1 MDVILKK
8 IVFRFDQNELRPS
21 KVIKLRK
28 VIADT
33 YDRVDK
39 LHETHPWIQ
48 AENKTT
54 VYSVLNTT

>member
-1 MDVILKK
+1 MSAIVKK

-33 YDRVDK
+33 YDKVDK
-39 LHETHPWIQ
+39 LHETHPWIK
-48 AENKTT
+48 AENK
-54 VYSVLNTT
+54 